1 MWKLV
6 CSEPNLDAE
15 KKLHTLNAHVG
26 RQTWAFDP
34 NASEKDIEKQNQR
47 RKEFRENRFVQKHS
61 KDALMRDA
69 FDARRVERKRERKT
83 TPPSADGA
91 VADEFAVEKET
102 KRSLKA
108 GVEYYQGQQ
117 HPDGHWPSDYG
128 GPMFLMPGLIIA
140 MKIMKKEKEMLPAH
154 VKVEMKRY
162 LENHVNE
169 DGGVGLHIEG
179 HSTMFGSVLTYVAL
193 RCLGEELESS
203 ETLRKMQEW
212 I

>member
-1 MWKLV
+1 M
-6 CSEPNLDAE
+6 DAE

-47 RKEFRENRFVQKHS
+47 RKEFRENRCVQKHS

-102 KRSLKA
+102 KRALKA

-140 MKIMKKEKEMLPAH
+140 MKIMKTEK
-154 VKVEMKRY
+154 
-162 LENHVNE
+162 
-169 DGGVGLHIEG
+169 
-179 HSTMFGSVLTYVAL
+179 
-193 RCLGEELESS
+193 
-203 ETLRKMQEW
+203 
-212 I
+212 

>member
-1 MWKLV
+1 M
-6 CSEPNLDAE
+6 DAE

-102 KRSLKA
+102 KRALKA
-108 GVEYYQGQQ
+108 GVEYYQGCLLYTS
-117 HPDGHWPSDYG
+117 PSPRD
-128 GPMFLMPGLIIA
+128 
-140 MKIMKKEKEMLPAH
+140 
-154 VKVEMKRY
+154 
-162 LENHVNE
+162 
-169 DGGVGLHIEG
+169 
-179 HSTMFGSVLTYVAL
+179 
-193 RCLGEELESS
+193 
-203 ETLRKMQEW
+203 
-212 I
+212 